1 MKKAVIFGIGCMLA
15 AVCAVYAAD
24 SGIKGWILAGSKPK
38 SYTATLDPAN
48 ARGSHRTVL
57 YKSVEEVKDGFGTMM
72 QMIKADKYK
81 GKRVR
86 LSAYLKA
93 EDVKGSAVLWM
104 RVDGSNPGNVLA
116 FDNMNDRAI
125 KGTLD
130 WKKYSVVLDVPA
142 KDSNM
147 VAFGFIIAGS
157 GKLWVSEMAFETV
170 DKSVPVTAK
179 GMETPAQPD
188 EPVNLDFN

>member
-1 MKKAVIFGIGCMLA
+1 MKKAMIFGIGCMLS
-15 AVCAVYAAD
+15 AVCAVYATD
-24 SGIKGWILAGSKPK
+24 SGIKGWIMAGSKPK
-38 SYTATLDPAN
+38 SYTATVDPAN

-72 QMIKADKYK
+72 QKIKADKYK
-81 GKRVR
+81 GKRIR
-86 LSAYLKA
+86 LSAYVKA
-93 EDVKGSAVLWM
+93 EDVKGSSGLWM
-104 RVDGSNPGNVLA
+104 RVDGSVLVNVLA

-142 KDSNM
+142 KDSNV
-147 VAFGFIIAGS
+147 VAFGFILAGS

-179 GMETPAQPD
+179 GVETLSLPV
-188 EPVNLDFN
+188 EPVNLAFN